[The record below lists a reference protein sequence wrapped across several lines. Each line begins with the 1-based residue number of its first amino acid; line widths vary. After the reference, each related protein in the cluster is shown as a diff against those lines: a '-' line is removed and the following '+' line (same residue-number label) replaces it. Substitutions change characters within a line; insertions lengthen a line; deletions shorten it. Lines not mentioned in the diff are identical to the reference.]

1 MHMDIGN
8 KLVEKVM
15 TLLKLI
21 ICQSFHYKL
30 TTQEP
35 PANPQASTHPR
46 RPEGLLSF
54 AAEMREFER
63 SRAINH

>member
-8 KLVEKVM
+8 KLIKKVI

-30 TTQEP
+30 GTGEAR
-35 PANPQASTHPR
+35 ANP
-46 RPEGLLSF
+46 
-54 AAEMREFER
+54 
-63 SRAINH
+63 